1 MAHYLRK
8 YRERKYLMRIMLSIN
23 LLIVASMLAS
33 LLSAYVYSRK
43 ISLDSQREANEK
55 VLSQI
60 NYNISY
66 MNETVKNFAISLYYD
81 NDMAHLL
88 FSRELDRFEDTTR
101 INKLNKTIAYN
112 SFIHSI
118 VFYNSKRDT
127 YFTSG
132 DDSISDPKSNLM
144 SITKSYLAGTKPIYK
159 MQLMPIAYAPNT
171 ERPQNTQEIFSLYM
185 YDSIEAYNKTDS
197 ALIINI
203 KPEWLFQ
210 KLELMNARSDDPS
223 NRIFILDQNKE
234 IYSPVAPADEGLAE
248 LKDAIYK
255 KIGASNQAVSQFTYK
270 LDGQKQIV
278 NYMANASTNW
288 VIVDIEPFTGV
299 MAQIEQLKKV
309 FITVAA
315 ISFCLALLASL
326 FVSNKLYNPVNV
338 LLKQT
343 ERVTGMNLLER
354 PQGKDEFSYVT
365 DIYDSLVEKLASEQT
380 RQAGNENIICS
391 YHLRKLVTDS
401 TAITADELQS
411 YRERGYLKTDLAW
424 PFVLG
429 VVKVDDYK
437 KLKGT
442 RGLDLK
448 LLQFAVSNIVQEVV
462 SEVLP
467 VDAVDLREEHF
478 VLLFDIGQP
487 DEETYERIATSMRKA
502 QTIVNDLYHITF
514 TVALSDLV
522 RSYGE
527 LTYSYEQTLDYLQ
540 YRMNIGANAVIT
552 PQTVQARQ
560 DNHDA
565 QIPPELERKLI
576 EGIKSGRQ
584 EQVHQELGRIREVI
598 AGMSSDAV
606 IQSVVHVGII
616 IKQTIREINQNKVS
630 PLTLDL
636 RSIDGLVFEK
646 ETLDEIFEAF
656 IQILDAIFVDH
667 KSVVENKV
675 QVIVDTI
682 KDVIQSNYANTNLSL
697 QEISDLLKMS
707 PAYVGRIFKKYES
720 VSVADYINEVRL
732 QNAVMLLEKNNWQ
745 VNEISE
751 KVGFSSQSY
760 FFKLFKKRFGT
771 TPKDYRIKKSMGM

>member
-1 MAHYLRK
+1 MTHYLRK

-33 LLSAYVYSRK
+33 LLSAYMYSKK
-43 ISLDSQREANEK
+43 ISLDAQREANEK

-88 FSRELDRFEDTTR
+88 FSREPDRFEDTLR

-112 SFIHSI
+112 SFVHSI

-132 DDSISDPKSNLM
+132 DDSISNPKSNLM
-144 SITKSYLAGTKPIYK
+144 DITKSYLAGTKPLYK
-159 MQLMPIAYAPNT
+159 MQLMPVAYAPNT
-171 ERPQNTQEIFSLYM
+171 ERPQNMQEIFSLYM
-185 YDSIEAYNKTDS
+185 YDSIDAYNKTDS

-210 KLELMNARSDDPS
+210 KLELMNRTSDNPS
-223 NRIFILDQNKE
+223 NRIFIVDQNKE
-234 IYSPVAPADEGLAE
+234 IYSPIAPVDAGLAE
-248 LKDAIYK
+248 LKNEIYK
-255 KIGASNQAVSQFTYK
+255 RIDASKQEVSQFTYAYG
-270 LDGQKQIV
+270 GQKQIV

-288 VIVDIEPFTGV
+288 VIVDIEPYTGV
-299 MAQIEQLKKV
+299 LAQIEQLKKV

-315 ISFCLALLASL
+315 ISFFLALLASL
-326 FVSNKLYNPVNV
+326 FVSSKLYNPVNV

-343 ERVTGMNLLER
+343 ARMPGVNLLER
-354 PQGKDEFSYVT
+354 PQGKDEFSYVS
-365 DIYDSLVEKLASEQT
+365 DIYDSLAEKLASEQS
-380 RQAGNENIICS
+380 RQAGNENIIYS
-391 YHLRKLVTDS
+391 YNLRKLVTDS
-401 TAITADELQS
+401 TAITADELRS
-411 YRERGYLKTDLAW
+411 YRERGYLKTDLEW
-424 PFVLG
+424 PFMLG
-429 VVKVDDYK
+429 VLKVDDYK
-437 KLKGT
+437 KLKAA

-448 LLQFAVSNIVQEVV
+448 LLQFAISNIVQEVV
-462 SEVLP
+462 SEVIP

-478 VLLFDIGQP
+478 VLLLDIGKP
-487 DEETYERIATSMRKA
+487 DEETYERISALMRKS
-502 QTIVNDLYHITF
+502 QKIINDLYHITF
-514 TVALSDLV
+514 TVALSDIV
-522 RSYGE
+522 PSYNE
-527 LTYSYEQTLDYLQ
+527 LTYSYERTLDYLQ
-540 YRMNIGANAVIT
+540 YRMNVGANAVIT
-552 PQTVQARQ
+552 PDTVRVRE

-584 EQVHQELGRIREVI
+584 EQVHQELGRIRGVI
-598 AGMSSDAV
+598 SEMSSDAV

-646 ETLDEIFEAF
+646 ETLEEIFEAF
-656 IQILDAIFVDH
+656 VQILDPIFADH
-667 KSVVENKV
+667 KEVVENKV

-682 KDVIQSNYANTNLSL
+682 KDVIQTNYANGNLSL

-707 PAYVGRIFKKYES
+707 PAYVGRIFKKYET

-732 QNAVMLLEKNNWQ
+732 QNAVLLLETNNWQ

>member
-1 MAHYLRK
+1 MTHYLRK

-33 LLSAYVYSRK
+33 LLSAYMYSKK

-88 FSRELDRFEDTTR
+88 FSREPDRFEDTTR

-112 SFIHSI
+112 SFVHSI

-132 DDSISDPKSNLM
+132 DDSISNPKSNLM
-144 SITKSYLAGTKPIYK
+144 DITKSYLAGTKPIYK
-159 MQLMPIAYAPNT
+159 MQLMPVAYAPNT
-171 ERPQNTQEIFSLYM
+171 ERPQNVQEIFSLYM
-185 YDSIEAYNKTDS
+185 YDSIDAYNKTDS

-234 IYSPVAPADEGLAE
+234 IYSPVAPADEGLSE
-248 LKDAIYK
+248 LKDEIYR
-255 KIGASNQAVSQFTYK
+255 KIDASNQAVSQFTYK

-288 VIVDIEPFTGV
+288 VIVDIEPYTGV
-299 MAQIEQLKKV
+299 LAQIEQLKKV

-315 ISFCLALLASL
+315 ISFFLALLASL

-343 ERVTGMNLLER
+343 ERVPGVALDR

-365 DIYDSLVEKLASEQT
+365 DIYDRLVDKLASEQS

-401 TAITADELQS
+401 TAISQDELRS
-411 YRERGYLKTDLAW
+411 FRERGYLKTDLEW

-437 KLKGT
+437 KLKET

-478 VLLFDIGQP
+478 VLLFDIGKP
-487 DEETYERIATSMRKA
+487 DEDTYERIAASMRKA
-502 QTIVNDLYHITF
+502 QTIVGDLYHITF

-522 RSYGE
+522 PSHGE
-527 LTYSYEQTLDYLQ
+527 LTYAYERTLDYLQ
-540 YRMNIGANAVIT
+540 YRMNVGANAVIT
-552 PQTVQARQ
+552 PDIVRERQ

-584 EQVHQELGRIREVI
+584 EQVHQELDRIRAVI
-598 AGMSSDAV
+598 SGMSSDAV

-636 RSIDGLVFEK
+636 RSVDGLVFEK
-646 ETLDEIFEAF
+646 ETLAEIFEAF
-656 IQILDAIFVDH
+656 VQILDAIFVDH
-667 KSVVENKV
+667 KAVVENKV

-707 PAYVGRIFKKYES
+707 PAYVGRIFKKYET

-732 QNAVMLLEKNNWQ
+732 QNAVILLEKNNWQ

>member
-1 MAHYLRK
+1 MTYLRK
-8 YRERKYLMRIMLSIN
+8 YRERKYLMRIMISIN

-33 LLSAYVYSRK
+33 LLSAYMYSKK
-43 ISLDSQREANEK
+43 ISLDSQQEANEK

-88 FSRELDRFEDTTR
+88 FSREPDRFEDTLR

-132 DDSISDPKSNLM
+132 DDSISNPKSNLM
-144 SITKSYLAGTKPIYK
+144 DITKSYLAGTRSLNK
-159 MQLMPIAYAPNT
+159 MQLMPVAYAPNT
-171 ERPQNTQEIFSLYM
+171 ERPGNTQEIFSLFM
-185 YDSIEAYNKTDS
+185 YDSLEAYNKTDS

-223 NRIFILDQNKE
+223 NRIFIVDQNKE
-234 IYSPVAPADEGLAE
+234 IYSPVAPADEGLSE
-248 LKDAIYK
+248 LKDEIYRR
-255 KIGASNQAVSQFTYK
+255 IDASNQEVSQFTYT
-270 LDGQKQIV
+270 LDGRKQIV

-288 VIVDIEPFTGV
+288 VIVNVEPFTGALASIV
-299 MAQIEQLKKV
+299 QLKKV

-315 ISFCLALLASL
+315 VSFALALLASL

-343 ERVTGMNLLER
+343 ERVPGVPKDR

-365 DIYDSLVEKLASEQT
+365 DIYDRLVDKLASEQS

-401 TAITADELQS
+401 TAITADELRS
-411 YRERGYLKTDLAW
+411 FRERGYLKTDLEW

-429 VVKVDDYK
+429 VIKVDDYK
-437 KLKGT
+437 KLKDT

-478 VLLFDIGQP
+478 VLLFDIGKP
-487 DEETYERIATSMRKA
+487 DEDTYERISASMRKA

-522 RSYGE
+522 ASHGE
-527 LTYSYEQTLDYLQ
+527 LTYSYERTLDYLQ
-540 YRMNIGANAVIT
+540 YRMNVGANAVIT
-552 PQTVQARQ
+552 PETVREKQ

-584 EQVHQELGRIREVI
+584 EQVHQELDRIRGVI
-598 AGMSSDAV
+598 SGMSSDAV

-656 IQILDAIFVDH
+656 AQILDAIFVDH
-667 KSVVENKV
+667 KAVVENKV

-682 KDVIQSNYANTNLSL
+682 KDVIQANYANANLSL

-707 PAYVGRIFKKYES
+707 PAYVGRIFKKYET

-732 QNAVMLLEKNNWQ
+732 QNAVILLEKNNWQ

-751 KVGFSSQSY
+751 KVGFSSHSY

-771 TPKDYRIKKSMGM
+771 TPKDYRIKKSMGL

>member
-33 LLSAYVYSRK
+33 LLSAYLYSRK

-132 DDSISDPKSNLM
+132 DDSISDPRSNLM
-144 SITKSYLAGTKPIYK
+144 DITKSYLAGTKPIYK
-159 MQLMPIAYAPNT
+159 MQLMPIAYAPFT

-210 KLELMNARSDDPS
+210 KLELMNARSDNPS

-487 DEETYERIATSMRKA
+487 DEETYDRIATSMRKA

-522 RSYGE
+522 RSHGE

-552 PQTVQARQ
+552 PQTVQVRQ

-745 VNEISE
+745 VNEISD

>member
-23 LLIVASMLAS
+23 LLILVSMLAS
-33 LLSAYVYSRK
+33 LLAAYMYSKR

-66 MNETVKNFAISLYYD
+66 MNETVKNFAISLFYD

-88 FSRELDRFEDTTR
+88 FSRELDRFEDTLR

-112 SFIHSI
+112 SFLHSI

-132 DDSISDPKSNLM
+132 DDAISDPRSNLM
-144 SITKSYLAGTKPIYK
+144 AITKSYLAGTKPIFK

-171 ERPQNTQEIFSLYM
+171 EHPEISQEIFSLYM
-185 YDSIEAYNKTDS
+185 YDSLDTYNKSDS

-210 KLELMNARSDDPS
+210 KLELMNRSSDDPS

-234 IYSPVAPADEGLAE
+234 IYSPVAQVDPGLTA
-248 LKDAIYK
+248 LKDEIYRR
-255 KIGASNQAVSQFTYK
+255 IDASKQEVSQFTYSF
-270 LDGQKQIV
+270 DGQKQIV
-278 NYMANASTNW
+278 NYIANASTDW
-288 VIVDIEPFTGV
+288 VIVNVEPYTGALASIV
-299 MAQIEQLKKV
+299 QLKKV

-315 ISFCLALLASL
+315 ISFFLALLASL

-343 ERVTGMNLLER
+343 ERMPGVKVDR

-365 DIYDSLVEKLASEQT
+365 DIYDRLVEKLASEQL
-380 RQAGNENIICS
+380 RHAGNENIICS
-391 YHLRKLVTDS
+391 YHLRKLVTDC
-401 TAITADELQS
+401 TAITADELRS
-411 YRERGYLKTDLAW
+411 FRERGYLKSDLEW

-429 VVKVDDYK
+429 VIKVDDYK
-437 KLKGT
+437 KLKAT

-448 LLQFAVSNIVQEVV
+448 LLQFAISNIVQEVV

-478 VLLFDIGQP
+478 VLLFDVGKP
-487 DEETYERIATSMRKA
+487 DEETYERISESIRKA

-514 TVALSDLV
+514 TVALSDIV
-522 RSYGE
+522 PAFGE
-527 LTYSYEQTLDYLQ
+527 LTYYYERTLDYLQ
-540 YRMNIGANAVIT
+540 YRMNVGANAVIT
-552 PQTVQARQ
+552 PQTVRAKQ

-584 EQVHQELGRIREVI
+584 EQVHQELQRIRGVI

-630 PLTLDL
+630 PLMLDL

-656 IQILDAIFVDH
+656 VQILDAIFVDH
-667 KSVVENKV
+667 KAVVENKV

-682 KDVIQSNYANTNLSL
+682 KDVIQANYANANLSL

-707 PAYVGRIFKKYES
+707 PAYVGRIFKKYET

-732 QNAVMLLEKNNWQ
+732 MNAVALLEKNNWQ

>member
-1 MAHYLRK
+1 MTHYLRK

-33 LLSAYVYSRK
+33 LLSAYMYSKK

-88 FSRELDRFEDTTR
+88 FSREPDRFEDTTR

-112 SFIHSI
+112 SFVHSI

-132 DDSISDPKSNLM
+132 DDSISNPKSNLM
-144 SITKSYLAGTKPIYK
+144 DITKSYLAGTKPIYK
-159 MQLMPIAYAPNT
+159 MQLMPVAYAPNT
-171 ERPQNTQEIFSLYM
+171 ERPQNVQEIFSLYM
-185 YDSIEAYNKTDS
+185 YDSIDAYNKTDS

-210 KLELMNARSDDPS
+210 KLELMNATSDDPS

-234 IYSPVAPADEGLAE
+234 IYSPVAPADKGLSE
-248 LKDAIYK
+248 LKEEIYR
-255 KIGASNQAVSQFTYK
+255 KIDASNQAVSQFTYK

-288 VIVDIEPFTGV
+288 VIVDIEPYTGV
-299 MAQIEQLKKV
+299 LAQIEQLKKV

-315 ISFCLALLASL
+315 ISFFLALLASL

-343 ERVTGMNLLER
+343 ERVPGVAVDR

-365 DIYDSLVEKLASEQT
+365 DIYDRLVDKLASEQS

-401 TAITADELQS
+401 TAISQDELRS
-411 YRERGYLKTDLAW
+411 FRERGYLKTDLEW

-437 KLKGT
+437 KLKET

-478 VLLFDIGQP
+478 VLLFDIGKP
-487 DEETYERIATSMRKA
+487 DEDTYERIAASMRKA
-502 QTIVNDLYHITF
+502 QTIVGDLYHITF

-522 RSYGE
+522 PSHGE
-527 LTYSYEQTLDYLQ
+527 LTYAYERALDYLQ
-540 YRMNIGANAVIT
+540 YRMNVGANAVIT
-552 PQTVQARQ
+552 PELVQERQ
-560 DNHDA
+560 YNHDA

-584 EQVHQELGRIREVI
+584 EQVHQELDRIRAVI
-598 AGMSSDAV
+598 SGMSSDAV

-636 RSIDGLVFEK
+636 RSVDGLVFEK
-646 ETLDEIFEAF
+646 ETLGEIFEAF
-656 IQILDAIFVDH
+656 VQILDAIFVDH
-667 KSVVENKV
+667 KAVVENKV

-707 PAYVGRIFKKYES
+707 PAYVGRIFKKYET

-732 QNAVMLLEKNNWQ
+732 QNAVILLEKNNWQ

>member
-1 MAHYLRK
+1 MTHYLRK

-33 LLSAYVYSRK
+33 LLSAYMYSRK

-81 NDMAHLL
+81 NDMAQLL
-88 FSRELDRFEDTTR
+88 FSRELDRFEDTLR

-112 SFIHSI
+112 SFVHSI

-132 DDSISDPKSNLM
+132 DDSISSPKSNLM
-144 SITKSYLAGTKPIYK
+144 DITKSYLAGTKPIYK

-171 ERPQNTQEIFSLYM
+171 ERPQNSQEIFSLYM
-185 YDSIEAYNKTDS
+185 YDSVETYNKTDS

-223 NRIFILDQNKE
+223 NRIFIMDQNKE
-234 IYSPVAPADEGLAE
+234 IYSPVAPADEGLSE
-248 LKDAIYK
+248 LKEEIYRR
-255 KIGASNQAVSQFTYK
+255 IDASNQAVSQFTYK

-278 NYMANASTNW
+278 NYMANASTDW
-288 VIVDIEPFTGV
+288 VIVDIEPYTGV
-299 MAQIEQLKKV
+299 LAQIEQLKKV

-315 ISFCLALLASL
+315 ISFFLALLASL

-343 ERVTGMNLLER
+343 ERVSGVAADR

-365 DIYDSLVEKLASEQT
+365 DIYDRLVDKLASEQS

-401 TAITADELQS
+401 TAITAEELRS
-411 YRERGYLKTDLAW
+411 FRERGYLKTDLEW

-429 VVKVDDYK
+429 VIKVDDYK
-437 KLKGT
+437 KLKET

-478 VLLFDIGQP
+478 VLLFDIGKP
-487 DEETYERIATSMRKA
+487 DEDTYERISASMRKA

-522 RSYGE
+522 PSYGE
-527 LTYSYEQTLDYLQ
+527 LTYSYERTLDYLQ
-540 YRMNIGANAVIT
+540 YRMNVGANAVIT
-552 PQTVQARQ
+552 PEIVREKQ

-584 EQVHQELGRIREVI
+584 EQVHQELDRIRGVI
-598 AGMSSDAV
+598 SGMSSDAV

-656 IQILDAIFVDH
+656 VQILDAIFVDH
-667 KSVVENKV
+667 KAVVENKV

-682 KDVIQSNYANTNLSL
+682 KDVIQANYANANLSL

-707 PAYVGRIFKKYES
+707 PAYVGRIFKKYET

-732 QNAVMLLEKNNWQ
+732 QNAVILLEKNNWQ

-751 KVGFSSQSY
+751 KVGFSSHSY

-771 TPKDYRIKKSMGM
+771 TPKDYRIKKSMGL